1 MSVTQRRL
9 REREAR
15 VSLILDAALRVFT
28 TRGLH
33 EGTMEEIAE
42 AAELGK
48 ATLYY
53 YFPSK
58 ETILSA
64 LVETTIEHHFD
75 GIREG
80 AQQATNPLEAAAAII
95 RGFATNY
102 ERTPG
107 LFRLFYM
114 ALLSPSEDVAPAVR
128 AFGTYHLE
136 WLESLQEDI
145 SGSLEGTG
153 IAPKILVSFTG
164 THVHGINLLAL
175 SGRNLATLVEDAI
188 SAVGAL
194 LGVGGG
200 GAKA

>member
-1 MSVTQRRL
+1 MSVTQRRV

-15 VSLILDAALRVFT
+15 ISLILDAALQVFT

-33 EGTMEEIAE
+33 DGTMEEIAE

-64 LVETTIEHHFD
+64 LVEMTIVHQFN
-75 GIREG
+75 GIRER
-80 AQQATNPLEAAAAII
+80 AQQATNPLEAASAII
-95 RGFATNY
+95 RGFAANY
-102 ERTPG
+102 ERTPN

-114 ALLSPSEDVAPAVR
+114 ALLSPSGEIAPAVR
-128 AFGTYHLE
+128 AFGKYHRK
-136 WLESLQEDI
+136 WRESLQEDI
-145 SGSLEGTG
+145 SASLEGTG
-153 IAPKILVSFTG
+153 ISPRILVSFTG
-164 THVHGINLLAL
+164 THVHGMNLLAL
-175 SGRNLATLVEDAI
+175 SGRNLETLVEDAI

-200 GAKA
+200 VKR

>member
-1 MSVTQRRL
+1 MSVTQRRV

-15 VSLILDAALRVFT
+15 ISLILDAALQVFT

-33 EGTMEEIAE
+33 DGTMEEIAKV
-42 AAELGK
+42 AELGK

-64 LVETTIEHHFD
+64 LVEMTIEHQFD
-75 GIREG
+75 GIRER
-80 AQQATNPLEAAAAII
+80 AQQATNPLEAASAII
-95 RGFATNY
+95 RGFAANY
-102 ERTPG
+102 ERTPN

-114 ALLSPSEDVAPAVR
+114 ALLSPSGEVAPAVR
-128 AFGTYHLE
+128 AFGKYHRK
-136 WLESLQEDI
+136 WRESLQEDI
-145 SGSLEGTG
+145 SASLEGTG
-153 IAPKILVSFTG
+153 ISPRILVSFTG
-164 THVHGINLLAL
+164 THVHGMNLLAL
-175 SGRNLATLVEDAI
+175 SGRDLETLVEDAI

-200 GAKA
+200 VKR

>member
-1 MSVTQRRL
+1 MSVTQRRV

-33 EGTMEEIAE
+33 DGTMEEIAE

-58 ETILSA
+58 EMILSA
-64 LVETTIEHHFD
+64 LVEMTIEHHFD
-75 GIREG
+75 GIREA
-80 AQQATNPLEAAAAII
+80 AQQATNPLEAASAII
-95 RGFATNY
+95 RGFAVNY
-102 ERTPG
+102 ERTPD

-114 ALLSPSEDVAPAVR
+114 ALISPSEDVAPSVR
-128 AFGTYHLE
+128 AFGKYHLE
-136 WLESLQEDI
+136 WRESLQEDI
-145 SGSLEGTG
+145 SPSLEGTG
-153 IAPKILVSFTG
+153 ISPRILVSFTG

-175 SGRNLATLVEDAI
+175 SGRDLETLVEDAI

-194 LGVGGG
+194 LGAGGG
-200 GAKA
+200 VKQ

>member
-1 MSVTQRRL
+1 MSVTQRRH

-15 VSLILDAALRVFT
+15 VSSILDAALKVFT

-33 EGTMEEIAE
+33 DGTMEEIAE

-64 LVETTIEHHFD
+64 LVEKTIEHHFD
-75 GIREG
+75 GIREAAQG
-80 AQQATNPLEAAAAII
+80 ASNPLEAASAII
-95 RGFATNY
+95 RGFAANY
-102 ERTPG
+102 ERTPD

-114 ALLSPSEDVAPAVR
+114 ALLAPSDDVAPAVH
-128 AFGTYHLE
+128 AFAMYHRE
-136 WLESLQEDI
+136 WRELLQDDIKASLAGSGI
-145 SGSLEGTG
+145 SPE
-153 IAPKILVSFTG
+153 ILVSFTG

-175 SGRNLATLVEDAI
+175 SGRNLESLVEVAI
-188 SAVGAL
+188 SAVAAL
-194 LGVGGG
+194 LGANGGG
-200 GAKA
+200 KS

>member
-1 MSVTQRRL
+1 MSVTQRRV

-28 TRGLH
+28 TRGLRD
-33 EGTMEEIAE
+33 GTMEEIAA

-75 GIREG
+75 GIREA
-80 AQQATNPLEAAAAII
+80 AQQATNPLEAASAII
-95 RGFATNY
+95 RGFAANY
-102 ERTPG
+102 KRAPD

-114 ALLSPSEDVAPAVR
+114 ALISASEDVAPAVR
-128 AFGTYHLE
+128 AFGTYHVK
-136 WLESLQEDI
+136 WLESLQEDL
-145 SGSLEGTG
+145 SDFLEGTA
-153 IAPKILVSFTG
+153 ISPRILVSFTG

-175 SGRNLATLVEDAI
+175 SGRNLETLVEDAI
-188 SAVGAL
+188 SAVEAL
-194 LGVGGG
+194 LGSGGG
-200 GAKA
+200 GEKA

>member
-1 MSVTQRRL
+1 MSVTQRRV

-15 VSLILDAALRVFT
+15 VSLILDAALHVFT

-33 EGTMEEIAE
+33 DGTMEEIAE

-64 LVETTIEHHFD
+64 LVEMTIEHQFD
-75 GIREG
+75 GIRER
-80 AQQATNPLEAAAAII
+80 AQQATNPLEAASAII
-95 RGFATNY
+95 RGFAANY
-102 ERTPG
+102 ERTPN

-114 ALLSPSEDVAPAVR
+114 ALLSPSGEVAPAVR
-128 AFGTYHLE
+128 AFGKYHRK
-136 WLESLQEDI
+136 WRESLQEDI
-145 SGSLEGTG
+145 SASLEGTG
-153 IAPKILVSFTG
+153 ISPRILVSFTG
-164 THVHGINLLAL
+164 THVHGMNLLAL
-175 SGRNLATLVEDAI
+175 SGRDLETLVEDAI

-200 GAKA
+200 VKR

>member
-1 MSVTQRRL
+1 MGVTQRRL

-33 EGTMEEIAE
+33 EGTMEEIAKE
-42 AAELGK
+42 AELGK

-58 ETILSA
+58 EAILSA
-64 LVETTIEHHFD
+64 LVEKTIEHHFD
-75 GIREG
+75 GIRER
-80 AQQATNPLEAAAAII
+80 AQQATNPLEAASAII
-95 RGFATNY
+95 RGFAANY
-102 ERTPG
+102 KRTPD

-114 ALLSPSEDVAPAVR
+114 ALVSPSEEVAPAVR

-136 WLESLQEDI
+136 WVESLQEDI
-145 SGSLEGTG
+145 GPSLEGTG
-153 IAPKILVSFTG
+153 ISPRILVSFTG

-175 SGRNLATLVEDAI
+175 SGRDVETLVEDAV
-188 SAVGAL
+188 STVEAL
-194 LGVGGG
+194 LGAGGG
-200 GAKA
+200 GET

>member
-1 MSVTQRRL
+1 MSITQRRA

-15 VSLILDAALRVFT
+15 VSLILDAALQVFT

-33 EGTMEEIAE
+33 DGTMEEIAE

-64 LVETTIEHHFD
+64 LVEKTIEHHFD

-80 AQQATNPLEAAAAII
+80 AQQATNPLEAASEII
-95 RGFATNY
+95 HGFAVNY
-102 ERTPG
+102 ERTPD

-114 ALLSPSEDVAPAVR
+114 ALLAPSEDVAPAVR
-128 AFGTYHLE
+128 AFALYHRD
-136 WLESLQEDI
+136 WRTSLQEDI
-145 SGSLEGTG
+145 RPALEGSG
-153 IAPKILVSFTG
+153 ISPEILVSFTG

-175 SGRNLATLVEDAI
+175 SGRNLELLVEDAI
-188 SAVGAL
+188 SAVKAL
-194 LGVGGG
+194 LGVGGVG
-200 GAKA
+200 KS

>member
-1 MSVTQRRL
+1 MSVSQRRH

-15 VSLILDAALRVFT
+15 VSSILDAALKVFT

-33 EGTMEEIAE
+33 DGTMEEIAE

-64 LVETTIEHHFD
+64 LVEKTIEHHFD
-75 GIREG
+75 GIRET
-80 AQQATNPLEAAAAII
+80 AQQAASPLEAASAII
-95 RGFATNY
+95 RGFAVNY
-102 ERTPG
+102 GRTPD

-114 ALLSPSEDVAPAVR
+114 ALLAPSEDVAPAVR
-128 AFGTYHLE
+128 AFAMYHRE
-136 WLESLQEDI
+136 WRNLLQEDI
-145 SGSLEGTG
+145 SDALDGSG
-153 IAPKILVSFTG
+153 ISPEILVRFTG

-175 SGRNLATLVEDAI
+175 SGRDLESLVDDAI

-194 LGVGGG
+194 LGASGR
-200 GAKA
+200 AKP

>member
-1 MSVTQRRL
+1 MSVTQRRV

-15 VSLILDAALRVFT
+15 ISLILDAALQVFT

-33 EGTMEEIAE
+33 DGTMEEIAE

-64 LVETTIEHHFD
+64 LVEMTIEHQFD
-75 GIREG
+75 GIRER
-80 AQQATNPLEAAAAII
+80 AQQATNPLEAASAII
-95 RGFATNY
+95 RGFAANY
-102 ERTPG
+102 ERTPN

-114 ALLSPSEDVAPAVR
+114 ALLSPSGEVAPAVR
-128 AFGTYHLE
+128 AFGKYHRK
-136 WLESLQEDI
+136 WRESLQEDI
-145 SGSLEGTG
+145 SASLEGTG
-153 IAPKILVSFTG
+153 ISPRILVSFTG
-164 THVHGINLLAL
+164 THVHGMNLLAL
-175 SGRNLATLVEDAI
+175 SGRDLETLVEDAI

-200 GAKA
+200 VKR

>member
-1 MSVTQRRL
+1 MSVTQRRH

-15 VSLILDAALRVFT
+15 VSLILDAALQVFT
-28 TRGLH
+28 SRGLH
-33 EGTMEEIAE
+33 DGTMEEIAE

-64 LVETTIEHHFD
+64 LVEKTIEHHFD

-80 AQQATNPLEAAAAII
+80 AQTAANPLEAASAII
-95 RGFATNY
+95 RGFAANY
-102 ERTPG
+102 KRTPD

-114 ALLSPSEDVAPAVR
+114 ALLAPSEDVAPAVR
-128 AFGTYHLE
+128 AFALYHRDWRKL
-136 WLESLQEDI
+136 LQDDI
-145 SGSLEGTG
+145 SNALKGTG
-153 IAPKILVSFTG
+153 ISPEILVSFTG

-175 SGRNLATLVEDAI
+175 SGRELESLVDVAI
-188 SAVGAL
+188 SAVAAL
-194 LGVGGG
+194 LGASSGR
-200 GAKA
+200 KS

>member
-1 MSVTQRRL
+1 MSVTQRRV

-15 VSLILDAALRVFT
+15 ISLILDAALHVFT

-33 EGTMEEIAE
+33 DGTMEEIAE

-64 LVETTIEHHFD
+64 LVEMTIVHQFN
-75 GIREG
+75 GIRER
-80 AQQATNPLEAAAAII
+80 AQQATNPLEAASAII
-95 RGFATNY
+95 RGFAANY
-102 ERTPG
+102 ERTPN

-114 ALLSPSEDVAPAVR
+114 ALLSPSGEVAPAVR
-128 AFGTYHLE
+128 AFGEYHRK
-136 WLESLQEDI
+136 WRESLQEDI
-145 SGSLEGTG
+145 SAALEGTG
-153 IAPKILVSFTG
+153 ISPRILVSFTG
-164 THVHGINLLAL
+164 THVHGMNLLAL
-175 SGRNLATLVEDAI
+175 SGRNLETLVEDAI

-200 GAKA
+200 VKR